1 MKTLKTNQITLLENV
16 ETAEAEKIYNN
27 KKLKYSF
34 LFIIP
39 FVSLICFLICV
50 IYESQQTQL
59 IETSQ
64 NFFVEAFKNKNAFI
78 AFSCLTGIS
87 FWITIINIIIYQKK
101 LKPYKDLLEIAKTND
116 KIRHEEKIREK
127 ERQRI
132 KNQTE
137 TNYTLKD
144 IENTKKQGE

>member
-16 ETAEAEKIYNN
+16 ETAEAEQIYKN
-27 KKLKYSF
+27 KKLKYSL

-39 FVSLICFLICV
+39 FILFICFLACT
-50 IYESQQTQL
+50 IYEIQQTQL
-59 IETSQ
+59 IETSPKYFVKTFQ
-64 NFFVEAFKNKNAFI
+64 NTNALI
-78 AFSCLTGIS
+78 AFCCLTGIS

-132 KNQTE
+132 KNEKE
-137 TNYTLKD
+137 TNYTIKD